1 MGLWIECSGK
11 YKKKLKGTLESVC
24 ITTLLFIIIGC
35 RPSSESAGDP
45 EKLQSPSSDSTL
57 QADPWIKYSYSER
70 RGKLLY
76 EHYCSHC
83 HGILG
88 RGDGFNAF
96 TLNPRPRILADS
108 SYSSALDDTTL
119 NRTIAHGG
127 RGVNRS
133 VLMPAFSHTLKS
145 DEISS
150 VVDYIQTFFSKRDE
164 E

>member
-1 MGLWIECSGK
+1 MGLRIGCSGK
-11 YKKKLKGTLESVC
+11 YKTTLKRMIETVC
-24 ITTLLFIIIGC
+24 ITTLLFMIIGC
-35 RPSSESAGDP
+35 RPSSESAGDS
-45 EKLQSPSSDSTL
+45 EKLQSPSSDSTR

-76 EHYCSHC
+76 EHYCSNC

-88 RGDGFNAF
+88 RGSGFNAF
-96 TLNPRPRILADS
+96 TLHPRPRILADS
-108 SYSSALDDTTL
+108 SYGSALHDTTL
-119 NRTIAHGG
+119 NQTIAYGG

-133 VLMPAFSHTLKS
+133 VLMPAFSHTLKG

-150 VVDYIQTFFSKRDE
+150 VVDYIRTLFSKRDE